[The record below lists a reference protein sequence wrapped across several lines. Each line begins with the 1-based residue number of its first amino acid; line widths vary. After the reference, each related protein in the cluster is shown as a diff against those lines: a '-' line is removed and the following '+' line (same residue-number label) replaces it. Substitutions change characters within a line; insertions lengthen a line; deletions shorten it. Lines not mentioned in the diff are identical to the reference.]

1 MKRMQALSTLCLAA
15 ALMAVLQGCAS
26 TAQADAQS
34 VAMAEDVERV
44 PVPFVQPEEIDLS
57 QDAKAASVQRK
68 GYRFKT
74 PIEATVTVERR
85 ADGWLLM
92 RVSQERVKGLPPAL
106 AERRDMQNA
115 QRMALRAAA
124 LYVAGMLVPIDHVA
138 LRLAWRTLLLA
149 VFVLVVVRRDLP
161 ALGQAIARRLRPN
174 RKNI

>member
-26 TAQADAQS
+26 TSQADAQS

-92 RVSQERVKGLPPAL
+92 RVSQQRVKGLPPAL

-124 LYVAGMLVPIDHVA
+124 LYVGLGPNLVANVMGFHTISVEMDGNTM
-138 LRLAWRTLLLA
+138 RTLWSLESIEPLTSPSA
-149 VFVLVVVRRDLP
+149 TP
-161 ALGQAIARRLRPN
+161 
-174 RKNI
+174 

>member
-34 VAMAEDVERV
+34 IAVPEDVERV
-44 PVPFVQPEEIDLS
+44 PVPFVQP
-57 QDAKAASVQRK
+57 
-68 GYRFKT
+68 
-74 PIEATVTVERR
+74 RR

-124 LYVAGMLVPIDHVA
+124 LYVGLGPNLVANVMGFHTISVEMDGNKM
-138 LRLAWRTLLLA
+138 RTLWSLESIEPLTSPSA
-149 VFVLVVVRRDLP
+149 TP
-161 ALGQAIARRLRPN
+161 
-174 RKNI
+174 